1 MRQTRAI
8 GWVIPAAMLA
18 SVLCLAQQSPKPS
31 EPPSRHAPPPEPG
44 PKPALRIDAAPL
56 GYMPPSTFYLS
67 DRLSS
72 QALDFFDDDHLLFT
86 FRVGG
91 LLKRLPSDRQGDDD
105 QEIRALVLDTRSGKV
120 LNQSEWRMHDRLQ
133 YLWPF
138 PDGKFLIRV
147 RDALFLTDTSLTL
160 TPYLSYDTPLEA
172 IEISPDRRMML
183 VERDVP
189 AKFARPDA
197 DGTEQVVK
205 PVQIELVQPQTAQS
219 TVFREASRTVHIPLL
234 GDGIADV
241 LEGNQEASWAVRN
254 VPLQGQPQILTEVKS
269 NCRPTVQPVS
279 ATVALVMGC
288 YMADADRPVVAI
300 TTTGHELWRESWQSK
315 FVWGWFN
322 SAQNGS
328 RFAYESLEVAR
339 PIGVFDSID
348 AEDISQQLVGVYDT
362 ESGKLVLVKDTTPV
376 LTAGQNVALSPDGQ
390 RFAVLRHGA
399 VEIYDLPPVSAPPAP
414 AAGTKTAEAAKG
426 SASSQ

>member
-1 MRQTRAI
+1 MRRPGTI
-8 GWVIPAAMLA
+8 GLATAAAMLA
-18 SVLCLAQQSPKPS
+18 CVFCLGQQSPNPPA
-31 EPPSRHAPPPEPG
+31 PPSRRAPPPEPG
-44 PKPALRIDAAPL
+44 PKPALRIDVAPL

-72 QALDFFDDDHLLFT
+72 QALDFFDDDHLLFS

-105 QEIRALVLDTRSGKV
+105 QQIRALVLDSRTGKV
-120 LNQSEWRMHDRLQ
+120 LKQSEWRMHDRLQ

-138 PDGKFLIRV
+138 PGGKFLVRIRDSLYV
-147 RDALFLTDTSLTL
+147 TDTSLAL
-160 TPYLSYDTPLEA
+160 TPYLSFDTPLEA
-172 IEISPDRRMML
+172 IEISPDRKMML

-189 AKFARPDA
+189 ARFSRPDS
-197 DGTEQVVK
+197 DGTEGVVK
-205 PVQIELVQPQTAQS
+205 PVQIELVQPETAQT
-219 TVFREASRTVHIPLL
+219 TVIREASRSVHIPLL
-234 GDGIADV
+234 GDGLADV
-241 LEGNQEASWAVRN
+241 LEGKQEESWAVRDI
-254 VPLQGQPQILTEVKS
+254 PLQGDPQILTEVKS

-279 ATVALVMGC
+279 ANVALVLGC
-288 YMADADRPVVAI
+288 YLADADRPVVAI
-300 TTTGHELWRESWQSK
+300 TTAGKELWRQNWQSK

-339 PIGVFDSID
+339 PIGVFDSIGP
-348 AEDISQQLVGVYDT
+348 EDITAQLVGVYDT

-376 LTAGQNVALSPDGQ
+376 LTAGQNVALSPNGK

-399 VEIYDLPPVSAPPAP
+399 IEIYDLPPVSAPPP
-414 AAGTKTAEAAKG
+414 AAPRSKTSETAKG
-426 SASSQ
+426 SASAQ